1 MEVIEITELNLNSSN
16 HAFCCVCLNTSD
28 YKFIKLKCCNQ
39 EIHKKCVIEWITSP
53 QNRIINCP
61 ICRKQMDI
69 SFSNFV
75 TLGEIIDEVN
85 KKDKLLSK
93 QKFDQIIQ
101 TLYPDSYLNTI
112 ITNPDDEIDF
122 ELSPPRNTHVQ
133 FIFNTLF
140 IMFMLFVF
148 GGYFYMFFGIKN

>member
-1 MEVIEITELNLNSSN
+1 
-16 HAFCCVCLNTSD
+16 
-28 YKFIKLKCCNQ
+28 
-39 EIHKKCVIEWITSP
+39 
-53 QNRIINCP
+53 
-61 ICRKQMDI
+61 MDI

-148 GGYFYMFFGIKN
+148 GGYFYMFFGIK